1 MDKNLENNNVVLAG
15 RIAGE
20 FRLNH
25 EMFGEKF
32 YIADLEVER
41 ESRVS
46 DFVPI
51 MVSDRLVDVKREWS
65 GKYVSVNGQFRSF
78 NRHEGDNHKLV
89 LSVFVEE
96 MEILEGEKNENVI
109 TLDGFICR
117 EPVYRTTPLGREITD
132 ILLAV
137 NRSYGK
143 SDYIPCICWGRNA
156 RFVSTLNIGTRLQ
169 IKGRIQSRNYIKR
182 LPDGTEDE
190 RVAYEVSVSKLEVP
204 EDEE

>member
-41 ESRVS
+41 ESGVS

-169 IKGRIQSRNYIKR
+169 IKGKIQSRNYIKR

-190 RVAYEVSVSKLEVP
+190 RVAYEVSVSKLEVL
-204 EDEE
+204 

>member
-20 FRLNH
+20 FKLNH

-32 YIADLEVER
+32 YIADLEAER
-41 ESRVS
+41 ESGVS

-156 RFVSTLNIGTRLQ
+156 RFVSMLNVGTRLQ

-182 LPDGTEDE
+182 LPDGLEEE
-190 RVAYEVSVSKLEVP
+190 RVAYEVSASRLEVP

>member
-41 ESRVS
+41 ESGVS

-51 MVSDRLVDVKREWS
+51 MVSDRLVDVKREWP

-89 LSVFVEE
+89 LS
-96 MEILEGEKNENVI
+96 ILMM
-109 TLDGFICR
+109 
-117 EPVYRTTPLGREITD
+117 
-132 ILLAV
+132 
-137 NRSYGK
+137 
-143 SDYIPCICWGRNA
+143 
-156 RFVSTLNIGTRLQ
+156 LNMGQ
-169 IKGRIQSRNYIKR
+169 Q
-182 LPDGTEDE
+182 
-190 RVAYEVSVSKLEVP
+190 
-204 EDEE
+204 